1 MATTAF
7 PRIDRATM
15 AKPSAAQR
23 KQTELTVKKAKVQL
37 ALRHPFFATLLM
49 KAKVTLDDS
58 IPTACVNAAGHIRVG
73 TGFATTITVPQM
85 MFLLAHEVMHP
96 ALLHFSRRGARG
108 ARGWNVAGDKVI
120 NDVLTIAGLHTIP
133 GGVYQTGASKF
144 FAEELYQQDPEG
156 NSADIGDSGYDPGNG
171 LDDMY
176 PSGMDEAQE
185 RQCEETWRVNVA
197 QAKAVAKQRGAFS
210 GDLERMVDAII
221 NPITPWYELL
231 ERMMTSFVKFDYSW
245 SRPNKRHIG
254 TGLYLPS
261 SGKSPRMGVMVIQSD
276 ESRSISANELEHF
289 KGHISKIIEVCCPEK
304 VIVLHTDT
312 EVNEHVDEFTM
323 DDLPLD
329 FKVHGGGGTDMRA
342 GVRWCIDNG
351 VEPEVFITLTDMYT
365 PFPKEDPGFPLI
377 WLATTDKV
385 APIGETIRYVVE

>member
-1 MATTAF
+1 MATTAL
-7 PRIDRATM
+7 PRIDRAKL
-15 AKPSAAQR
+15 AKPSAAHRNQA
-23 KQTELTVKKAKVQL
+23 TLNIKKAKVQL
-37 ALRHPFFATLLM
+37 ALHHPFFATLLM

-58 IPTACVNAAGHIRVG
+58 VPTACVNAAGHIRVG
-73 TGFATTITVPQM
+73 TGFATTITVQQM

-96 ALLHFSRRGARG
+96 ALLHFIRRGARNPF
-108 ARGWNVAGDKVI
+108 GWNVAGDKVI
-120 NDVLTIAGLHTIP
+120 NDVLTIAGLQAIP
-133 GGVYQTGASKF
+133 GGVYQAGASKY

-156 NSADIGDSGYDPGNG
+156 NSAGSGASGYDPGNG
-171 LDDMY
+171 LDDMD

-197 QAKAVAKQRGAFS
+197 QAKAVAKQRGNMPGA
-210 GDLERMVDAII
+210 LERMVEEII

-231 ERMMTSFVKFDYSW
+231 ERMMTSFIKSNYSW

-254 TGLYLPS
+254 AGLYLPS
-261 SGKSPRMGVMVIQSD
+261 SGKAPSMGVVVIQSD
-276 ESRSISANELEHF
+276 ESGSISPVELDHF

-312 EVNEHVDEFTM
+312 VVNEHIDEFTM

-329 FKVHGGGGTDMRA
+329 FKAHGGGGTDMRA
-342 GVRWCIDNG
+342 GIQWCIDNG

-377 WLATTDKV
+377 WLATTDTV
-385 APIGETIRYVVE
+385 APIGDTIRYVVE